1 MRLAVVA
8 CAALALSAAA
18 LDSQAGGRR
27 GGVAIRSPSAAGG
40 ASAPRVHHFHHR
52 PRVFVGGAL
61 FVSPWAYPYYY
72 PGPGYYY
79 PPAEPMMVDP
89 YWYYCPAAAAYYPY
103 VQDCPGG
110 WEPVSPSPAP
120 LG

>member
-8 CAALALSAAA
+8 CAGLVLGAAA

-27 GGVAIRSPSAAGG
+27 GGLAIRSPGSAA
-40 ASAPRVHHFHHR
+40 SAHHFHHR
-52 PRVFVGGAL
+52 SRVFIGGGF

-72 PGPGYYY
+72 PAPAYPYYHDA
-79 PPAEPMMVDP
+79 PAAPMMVDP

-110 WEPVSPSPAP
+110 WEPVSPAP